1 MKEFKK
7 LSKEELKTI
16 TANGV
21 CVSCSNGSGGNNNP
35 PPIGNDWQKICGAEP
50 PICAS
55 NAWLTWK
62 ACLNRNYLAGPEPT
76 CT

>member
-1 MKEFKK
+1 MKVFKK

-16 TANGV
+16 TAGAR
-21 CVSCSNGSGGNNNP
+21 CSGCSNPPQGGN
-35 PPIGNDWQKICGAEP
+35 GGWQKICGSEP

-55 NAWLTWK
+55 AEWIAWK
-62 ACLNRNYLAGPEPT
+62 ACLDNHYLAGPEPS